1 MQKVKASGPSAEE
14 KARTEL
20 VSNGWK
26 LESFSSSAERLLGA
40 SSRLQKEASR
50 ESKYWEQVSKIKG
63 DGWAVSRLPQEKHT
77 LGVHFG
83 FSEATPSFRN
93 RGIAALRPGDDGSLF
108 LDRGISSSQH
118 RAIQVSISEGDQ
130 QIGASTL
137 PVDTSTESDA
147 VEQEVLQA
155 RNSLFE
161 EELFHEANREARSM
175 ANLGVISGHD
185 SITFDLPE
193 KKRVEL
199 RLQRLEDSAAT
210 SPGLGTMNDTAEAI
224 ALSLRLLLTR
234 AHRKNFERRTRPP
247 PPMPNKPRQTPEYA
261 LLRPIMALLQHR
273 QYVDSLNTWLSDL
286 LRPLQVAGLTTSLS
300 SMPLLSIEQSLRADP
315 QRSENGQWALAESLT
330 GMLES
335 SVEIQLPSAQKLDIK
350 LRSLM
355 GPPLWGT
362 EFVVSEIAWPSIRL
376 PASRYTMID
385 DCQTAIAQIILQ
397 DVATTIEG
405 ISSSAPENKP
415 TATRLKWKSEK
426 PFSTSLIARTG
437 PSQSGLQF
445 LLTPSAL
452 LVRLSPANEGTKSR
466 RLHSYAW
473 MKDGQVKKEVGGK
486 REDAE
491 GLTLAQVVEESLQAL
506 STFD

>member
-50 ESKYWEQVSKIKG
+50 ESKYWEQVSKIKA

-93 RGIAALRPGDDGSLF
+93 RGVAALRPSDDGSLF
-108 LDRGISSSQH
+108 LDRGISTSQH

-137 PVDTSTESDA
+137 PADTSTESDA

-185 SITFDLPE
+185 FVTFDLPE

-199 RLQRLEDSAAT
+199 RLQRLEDSAT
-210 SPGLGTMNDTAEAI
+210 TPPVSGTMNESAEII
-224 ALSLRLLLTR
+224 ALSLRLLLSR

-247 PPMPNKPRQTPEYA
+247 PPITNKPRQTPEYA

-273 QYVDSLNTWLSDL
+273 QYVDSLSTWLSEQ

-300 SMPLLSIEQSLRADP
+300 SKPLLSIEQNLNTNSRG
-315 QRSENGQWALAESLT
+315 SENVQWKLVESLT

-335 SVEIQLPSAQKLDIK
+335 SMEIQLPSAHKLEIK

-355 GPPLWGT
+355 GPPVWGT
-362 EFVVSEIAWPSIRL
+362 EFVVSEISWPSTRL
-376 PASRYTMID
+376 PASRHTMLS
-385 DCQTAIAQIILQ
+385 DCQNSISQIILE

-405 ISSSAPENKP
+405 ISTSATERA
-415 TATRLKWKSEK
+415 TALKWKSEK
-426 PFSTSLIARTG
+426 PFSTSLIARNG

-452 LVRLSPANEGTKSR
+452 LVRLSPAIEGKKSR
-466 RLHSYAW
+466 RLLSYAW
-473 MKDGQVKKEVGGK
+473 MQDGQVKKEVGGK
-486 REDAE
+486 RGDAE
-491 GLTLAQVVEESLQAL
+491 GLILAEVLEKSLQEL